1 MESNKCESCPMRS
14 IFFITPPKRENLG
27 DSRNNKKLSQ
37 YGMAT
42 SYNFSLRVKSAC
54 LGNLT
59 SNSGSSVARQHPAYS
74 VLILTV
80 NPPWMALWPLRRRT
94 RLSKFF

>member
-1 MESNKCESCPMRS
+1 MESNKCESCPTGS
-14 IFFITPPKRENLG
+14 IFFITHPKRENQG

-42 SYNFSLRVKSAC
+42 SYNFSLRVKSAYF
-54 LGNLT
+54 GNLT
-59 SNSGSSVARQHPAYS
+59 NNSGSSVARQHPAYS
-74 VLILTV
+74 VLIRTV
-80 NPPWMALWPLRRRT
+80 NPPWMALCPLRGRT